1 MCVARAQ
8 LVVEIDKRVYCGIRF
23 QVATQVL
30 EENKQE
36 VQNIFKISESISLS
50 SFFYVFH
57 VLHPTTSL
65 KFFMCSKFL

>member
-36 VQNIFKISESISLS
+36 VQNIFKISLSLS
-50 SFFYVFH
+50 LS
-57 VLHPTTSL
+57 LH
-65 KFFMCSKFL
+65 FFMFFMSYIQPLR